1 MAALV
6 VRPDTLG
13 AMNGVTVG
21 AFLPVV
27 VGWYTL
33 RRPDRRAAARASQ
46 RRPPSSPGRRWA
58 PGGVLREAMH
68 NSHALLAF
76 FALSNADVVI
86 ARSTLSEHQAG
97 LYAGGLILTKA
108 VLFLPQFVVVIAF
121 PSMAKRGAG
130 KQMHLLSLG
139 AVLAIGAVTVAGVA
153 VLSGLA
159 VVFIGGPEY
168 AALESRLWAF
178 AVLGT
183 LLALLQL
190 MIYNI
195 VARQRQRAVLMVW
208 AALAV
213 LVLATPLVGSV
224 TGLLSVVVGV
234 DTVLFLALLVRSLT
248 PSYGGPTDPY
258 LEDRV
263 GPDEPSPDV
272 DTQAGVTPTE
282 R

>member
-1 MAALV
+1 MGGLAL
-6 VRPDTLG
+6 RH
-13 AMNGVTVG
+13 
-21 AFLPVV
+21 
-27 VGWYTL
+27 
-33 RRPDRRAAARASQ
+33 PDRRDAAGRS
-46 RRPPSSPGRRWA
+46 RRHRQPSPVRRWA
-58 PGGVLREAMH
+58 PGGVLRETLL

-86 ARSTLSEHQAG
+86 ARNALSEHQAG
-97 LYAGGLILTKA
+97 LYAGGLILAKA

-121 PSMAKRGAG
+121 PFMAKRDAG

-159 VVFIGGPEY
+159 MVFIGGPEY
-168 AALESRLWAF
+168 AELQGRLWVF

-195 VARQRQRAVLMVW
+195 VARQRQRAVLLIW

-213 LVLATPLVGSV
+213 LAVTASLVGSV
-224 TGLLSVVVGV
+224 TGLLTVVVCV
-234 DTVLFLALLVRSLT
+234 DTALFLVLLLRSLT
-248 PSYGGPTDPY
+248 PSYGAAGHPDRDGTD
-258 LEDRV
+258 
-263 GPDEPSPDV
+263 DEEHAQD
-272 DTQAGVTPTE
+272 ARVTPVKKV
-282 R
+282 